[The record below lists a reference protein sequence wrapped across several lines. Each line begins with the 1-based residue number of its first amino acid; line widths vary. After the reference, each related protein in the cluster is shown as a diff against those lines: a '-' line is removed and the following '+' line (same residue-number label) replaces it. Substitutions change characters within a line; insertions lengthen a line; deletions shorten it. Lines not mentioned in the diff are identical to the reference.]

1 MAEKPLATAGKTTAG
16 KTAAGN
22 GNAPDGDAPVGDAI
36 TAARGLFTAY
46 GDAISRLDAALG
58 APFRAAVELVMD
70 AGGHVVV
77 CGMGKSGLIGRKIAA
92 TLASTGTPSLFLHPA
107 EAIHGDLG
115 MVRSGDVVILISN
128 SGETEEIVRLLPAFQ
143 RLEARIIAMTAAEDS
158 SMARAAQIVLDISV
172 DREACPLNLAPTTS
186 ALNTLVLGDAIA
198 VALMEARGFEPAD
211 FARTH
216 PGGALG
222 RRLLTRVRDAMRT
235 DHLPFVAADLPV
247 QEAIMVMTEGRLG
260 MALVGSA
267 DDLSGVLTDGDL
279 RRLLMNGVDLATT
292 PVRDVASATPLT
304 ISGDSLM
311 ADAEARMQE
320 ARVQCLVV
328 TAANGHVEG
337 VIQIF
342 E

>member
-1 MAEKPLATAGKTTAG
+1 MADDSRNRKSPQDST
-16 KTAAGN
+16 
-22 GNAPDGDAPVGDAI
+22 GDAAI
-36 TAARGLFTAY
+36 GAARGLFAAY
-46 GDAISRLDAALG
+46 GSAITRLDANLG
-58 APFRAAVELVMD
+58 APFAAAVELVMK

-115 MVRSGDVVILISN
+115 MVRRGDVVILISN
-128 SGETEEIVRLLPAFQ
+128 SGETEEIVRILPAFQ
-143 RLEARIIAMTAAEDS
+143 RLDARIIAMTASAGSSLSKAAE
-158 SMARAAQIVLDISV
+158 ITLDISV

-198 VALMEARGFEPAD
+198 VALMEARGFEEAD

-222 RRLLTRVRDAMRT
+222 RRLLTRVRDAMRA
-235 DHLPFVAADLPV
+235 DNLPFVDPDLPV
-247 QEAIMVMTEGRLG
+247 QDAIIAMTEGRLG
-260 MALVGSA
+260 LALVGTA
-267 DDLSGVLTDGDL
+267 DALTGILTDGDL
-279 RRLLMNGVDLATT
+279 RRLLMRGVDLAGT
-292 PVRDVASATPLT
+292 PVSEVASPSPLT
-304 ISGDSLM
+304 IAGDLLI

-320 ARVQCLVV
+320 SRVQCLVV
-328 TAANGHVEG
+328 TDDNGRVEG
-337 VIQIF
+337 VVQIF

>member
-1 MAEKPLATAGKTTAG
+1 MPDNSQHDSN
-16 KTAAGN
+16 AA
-22 GNAPDGDAPVGDAI
+22 AAI
-36 TAARGLFTAY
+36 GAARGLFTAY
-46 GDAISRLDAALG
+46 TDAITRLDGALG
-58 APFRAAVELVMD
+58 APFAAAVDLVMK

-143 RLEARIIAMTAAEDS
+143 RLEARIIAMTASANSSLSNAAE
-158 SMARAAQIVLDISV
+158 ITLDISV

-198 VALMEARGFEPAD
+198 VSLMEARGFEEAD

-235 DHLPFVAADLPV
+235 DNLPFVDPEMPV
-247 QEAIMVMTEGRLG
+247 QDAIIAMTEGRLG
-260 MALVGSA
+260 MALVGSPDA
-267 DDLSGVLTDGDL
+267 LSGILTDGDL
-279 RRLLMNGVDLATT
+279 RRLLMRGADLAGT
-292 PVRDVASATPLT
+292 PVRDVASPNSLT
-304 ISGDSLM
+304 IAGDLLM

-328 TAANGHVEG
+328 TEADGRVEG
-337 VIQIF
+337 VVQIF

>member
-1 MAEKPLATAGKTTAG
+1 MAD
-16 KTAAGN
+16 N
-22 GNAPDGDAPVGDAI
+22 MQHDDDRGDAI
-36 TAARGLFTAY
+36 TAARGLFAAY
-46 GDAISRLDAALG
+46 GDAISRLDATLG
-58 APFRAAVELVMD
+58 GPFTAAVDLILN

-115 MVRSGDVVILISN
+115 MVRGGDVVILISN

-143 RLEARIIAMTAAEDS
+143 RLEAQIIAMTAAEDS

-186 ALNTLVLGDAIA
+186 ALNTLVLGDAIS
-198 VALMEARGFEPAD
+198 VALMEARGFEAAD

-235 DHLPFVAADLPV
+235 DNLPFVAADLPV
-247 QEAIMVMTEGRLG
+247 QEAIMAMTEGRLG

-267 DDLSGVLTDGDL
+267 DDLCGILTDGDL
-279 RRLLMNGVDLATT
+279 RRLLMQGVDLAAT
-292 PVRDVASATPLT
+292 PVSEVASPTPLT

-328 TAANGHVEG
+328 TAGNGHVEG

>member
-1 MAEKPLATAGKTTAG
+1 MADDSRNRKSPQDST
-16 KTAAGN
+16 
-22 GNAPDGDAPVGDAI
+22 GDAAI
-36 TAARGLFTAY
+36 GAARGLFAAY
-46 GDAISRLDAALG
+46 GSAITRLDANLG
-58 APFRAAVELVMD
+58 APFAAAVELVMK

-115 MVRSGDVVILISN
+115 MVRRGDVVILISN
-128 SGETEEIVRLLPAFQ
+128 SGETEEIVRILPAFQ
-143 RLEARIIAMTAAEDS
+143 RLDARIIAMTASAGSSLSKAAE
-158 SMARAAQIVLDISV
+158 ITLDISV

-198 VALMEARGFEPAD
+198 VALMEARGFEEAD

-222 RRLLTRVRDAMRT
+222 RRLLTRVRDAMRA
-235 DHLPFVAADLPV
+235 DNLPFVDPDLPV
-247 QEAIMVMTEGRLG
+247 QDAIIAMTEGRLG
-260 MALVGSA
+260 LALVGTA
-267 DDLSGVLTDGDL
+267 DALTGILTDGDL
-279 RRLLMNGVDLATT
+279 RRLLMRGVDLANT
-292 PVRDVASATPLT
+292 PVSEVASPSPLT
-304 ISGDSLM
+304 IAGDLLM

-320 ARVQCLVV
+320 SRVQCLVV
-328 TAANGHVEG
+328 TDDNGRVEG
-337 VIQIF
+337 VVQIF

>member
-1 MAEKPLATAGKTTAG
+1 MPDNSHQDSN
-16 KTAAGN
+16 AA
-22 GNAPDGDAPVGDAI
+22 AAI
-36 TAARGLFTAY
+36 GAARGLFTAY
-46 GDAISRLDAALG
+46 ADAITRLDGALG
-58 APFRAAVELVMD
+58 APFAAAVDLVMK

-143 RLEARIIAMTAAEDS
+143 RLEARIIAMTASANSSLSNAAE
-158 SMARAAQIVLDISV
+158 ITLDISV

-198 VALMEARGFEPAD
+198 VSLMEARGFEEAD

-235 DHLPFVAADLPV
+235 DNLPFVDPEMPV
-247 QEAIMVMTEGRLG
+247 QDAIIAMTEGRLG
-260 MALVGSA
+260 MALVGSPDA
-267 DDLSGVLTDGDL
+267 LSGILTDGDL
-279 RRLLMNGVDLATT
+279 RRLLMRGADLAGT
-292 PVRDVASATPLT
+292 PVRDVASPNPLT
-304 ISGDSLM
+304 IAGDLLM

-328 TAANGHVEG
+328 TDADGRVEG
-337 VIQIF
+337 VLQIF

>member
-1 MAEKPLATAGKTTAG
+1 MADKSQNSKSPQDST
-16 KTAAGN
+16 
-22 GNAPDGDAPVGDAI
+22 GDVAI
-36 TAARGLFTAY
+36 GAARGLFAAY
-46 GDAISRLDAALG
+46 GSAITRLDANLD
-58 APFRAAVELVMD
+58 APFTAAVELVMK

-115 MVRSGDVVILISN
+115 MVRRGDVVILISN
-128 SGETEEIVRLLPAFQ
+128 SGETEEIVRILPAFQ
-143 RLEARIIAMTAAEDS
+143 RLDARIIAMTASAGSSLSKAAE
-158 SMARAAQIVLDISV
+158 ITLDISV

-198 VALMEARGFEPAD
+198 VALMEARGFEEAD

-222 RRLLTRVRDAMRT
+222 RRLLTRVRDAMRA
-235 DHLPFVAADLPV
+235 DNLPFVNPDLPV
-247 QEAIMVMTEGRLG
+247 QDAIIAMTEGRLG
-260 MALVGSA
+260 LALVGTA
-267 DDLSGVLTDGDL
+267 DALTGILTDGDL
-279 RRLLMNGVDLATT
+279 RRLLMRGVDLAST
-292 PVRDVASATPLT
+292 PVSEVASPSPLT
-304 ISGDSLM
+304 IAGDLLI

-320 ARVQCLVV
+320 SRVQCLVV
-328 TAANGHVEG
+328 TDDNGRVEG
-337 VIQIF
+337 VVQIF

>member
-1 MAEKPLATAGKTTAG
+1 MADKPQ
-16 KTAAGN
+16 
-22 GNAPDGDAPVGDAI
+22 DDAEGMGAI
-36 TAARGLFTAY
+36 AAARGLFTAY
-46 GDAISRLDAALG
+46 GDAISRLDGALG
-58 APFRAAVELVMD
+58 APFRDAVDLILN

-158 SMARAAQIVLDISV
+158 SMARAAKIVLDISV

-186 ALNTLVLGDAIA
+186 ALNTLVLGDAMS
-198 VALMEARGFEPAD
+198 VALMEARGFEAAD

-235 DHLPFVAADLPV
+235 DNLPFVAADLPV
-247 QEAIMVMTEGRLG
+247 QEAIMAMTEGRLG

-267 DDLSGVLTDGDL
+267 DDLRGILTDGDL
-279 RRLLMNGVDLATT
+279 RRLLMQGIDLAAT
-292 PVRDVASATPLT
+292 PVSAVASPTPLT

-320 ARVQCLVV
+320 SRVQCLVV
-328 TAANGHVEG
+328 TGENGHVDG

>member
-1 MAEKPLATAGKTTAG
+1 MADKPQKDAGRI
-16 KTAAGN
+16 
-22 GNAPDGDAPVGDAI
+22 DAI
-36 TAARGLFTAY
+36 TAAHGLFTAY

-58 APFRAAVELVMD
+58 APFTAAVDMILD
-70 AGGHVVV
+70 ADGHVVV

-143 RLEARIIAMTAAEDS
+143 RLDARIIAMTAAEQS

-186 ALNTLVLGDAIA
+186 ALNTLVLGDAIS

-222 RRLLTRVRDAMRT
+222 RRLLTRVRDAMRSES
-235 DHLPFVAADLPV
+235 LPFVAADLPV
-247 QEAIMVMTEGRLG
+247 QEAIMAMTEGRLG
-260 MALVGSA
+260 LALVGSTE
-267 DDLSGVLTDGDL
+267 DLRGILTDGDL
-279 RRLLMNGVDLATT
+279 RRLLMNGADLATT
-292 PVRDVASATPLT
+292 PVSAVASQSPLT
-304 ISGDSLM
+304 ISSDSLM

-328 TAANGHVEG
+328 TGENGHVEG

>member
-1 MAEKPLATAGKTTAG
+1 MADDSRNRKSPQDST
-16 KTAAGN
+16 
-22 GNAPDGDAPVGDAI
+22 GDAAI
-36 TAARGLFTAY
+36 GAARGLFTAY
-46 GDAISRLDAALG
+46 GSAITRLDANLG
-58 APFRAAVELVMD
+58 APFAAAVELVMK

-115 MVRSGDVVILISN
+115 MVRRGDVVILISN
-128 SGETEEIVRLLPAFQ
+128 SGETEEIVRILPAFQ
-143 RLEARIIAMTAAEDS
+143 RLDARIIAMTASAGSSLSKAAE
-158 SMARAAQIVLDISV
+158 ITLDISV

-198 VALMEARGFEPAD
+198 VALMEARGFEEAD

-222 RRLLTRVRDAMRT
+222 RRLLTRVRDAMRA
-235 DHLPFVAADLPV
+235 DNLPFVDPDLPV
-247 QEAIMVMTEGRLG
+247 QDAIIAMTEGRLG
-260 MALVGSA
+260 LALVGTA
-267 DDLSGVLTDGDL
+267 DALTGILTDGDL
-279 RRLLMNGVDLATT
+279 RRLLMRGVDLAST
-292 PVRDVASATPLT
+292 PVSEVASPSPLT
-304 ISGDSLM
+304 IAGDLLI

-320 ARVQCLVV
+320 SRVQCLVV
-328 TAANGHVEG
+328 TDDNGRVEG
-337 VIQIF
+337 VVQIF